1 LLTDCYIVEKKV
13 YIKIENLAAT
23 PTVEILGRLQWDG
36 VVLFFFEV
44 KAVAVKEGLNSAR
57 STEEAKV
64 PLWKAPFYRPQS
76 DSPTFINTVAG
87 ALDALID

>member
-1 LLTDCYIVEKKV
+1 
-13 YIKIENLAAT
+13 
-23 PTVEILGRLQWDG
+23 
-36 VVLFFFEV
+36 V